1 MEFQYTENEMQA
13 NALYS
18 ISFGMVV
25 MNVFVYYL
33 INDIVIRDAKLHE
46 KEMLELQVKNQIQM
60 YRSVSENFDIQ
71 KRKSHNL
78 KIKYCV

>member
-1 MEFQYTENEMQA
+1 
-13 NALYS
+13 
-18 ISFGMVV
+18 

-46 KEMLELQVKNQIQM
+46 KEMLELQVKNQVQM

-71 KRKSHNL
+71 KKKIARNL